1 MGHGKAVVL
10 AANASVKLNEAADSV
25 CLFLPVTAGF
35 ITITSS
41 NGTVLLNLFPVSAGV
56 WVPLDF
62 FVGTNGQA
70 TIVLTGGA
78 SGTLVVN

>member
-1 MGHGKAVVL
+1 MGHGKAINL
-10 AANASVKLNEAADSV
+10 AANASQGISTGADAV

-41 NGTVLLNLFPVSAGV
+41 SGIVLLNLFPVSAGV

-62 FVGTNGQA
+62 YVGHNSAVVT
-70 TIVLTGGA
+70 LTGGA